1 MTKKKPLSAQQKG
14 KLNAKKIQDWL
25 EANPTVPIYHG
36 KINKTAICK
45 MHDVPKST
53 IDTNQELEDLFA
65 ADGPIETLAA
75 KQQETPIEPEEPV
88 ADVQTVSEDSTEMKT
103 DALEQVK
110 VLQGRLNSIIL
121 DLASEEFLISTGRY
135 IPKLYEDETGYS

>member
-1 MTKKKPLSAQQKG
+1 MTKKKTLSAQQKG

-25 EANPTVPIYHG
+25 KTDPTVPIYQG

-53 IDTNQELEDLFA
+53 IDTNQGLEDLFA
-65 ADGPIETLAA
+65 EDGPIETLAA
-75 KQQETPIEPEEPV
+75 KQQEASIEPEKPV
-88 ADVQTVSEDSTEMKT
+88 AGVQTVSENSTEMKT

-110 VLQGRLNSIIL
+110 VLQSRLNSIIL

-135 IPKLYEDETGYS
+135 LPRLYDDESGSS